1 MRGSKLVKVLGLTT
15 LIGGLTLGS
24 VALARGPGGM
34 HGGPGGHMAKVI
46 EKLDLDPEQQALA
59 KELKAGMEDEREAI
73 QAQHEEAFE
82 VLVSELG
89 KESPDAEVLHDL
101 VDEGTA
107 LMAERMHAGL
117 DSMLELQATFTE
129 EQRATLVEEM
139 EAGKEMRDARRE
151 EMQERRSEGG
161 ERGKRGP
168 R

>member
-15 LIGGLTLGS
+15 LIGGLTIGG

-34 HGGPGGHMAKVI
+34 AHGPGGHIGKVI

-73 QAQHEEAFE
+73 QAQHEESFE

-89 KESPDAEVLHDL
+89 KENPDSERLHEL
-101 VDEGTA
+101 IDEGSA
-107 LMAERMHAGL
+107 LMAERMHEGL
-117 DSMLELQATFTE
+117 DAVLELQATFTE
-129 EQRATLVEEM
+129 EQRATLVEEL

-151 EMQERRSEGG
+151 EMQQRRG
-161 ERGKRGP
+161 ERGDRSGP

>member
-15 LIGGLTLGS
+15 LIGGLAFGS

-73 QAQHEEAFE
+73 QAQHEESFE
-82 VLVSELG
+82 ALLTELG
-89 KESPDAEVLHDL
+89 KESPDSEALHTL
-101 VDEGTA
+101 IDEGAA

-117 DSMLELQATFTE
+117 DSVLELHATFTE

-139 EAGKEMRDARRE
+139 EAGKEMREARRE
-151 EMQERRSEGG
+151 ELQERHG
-161 ERGKRGP
+161 ERGERGP